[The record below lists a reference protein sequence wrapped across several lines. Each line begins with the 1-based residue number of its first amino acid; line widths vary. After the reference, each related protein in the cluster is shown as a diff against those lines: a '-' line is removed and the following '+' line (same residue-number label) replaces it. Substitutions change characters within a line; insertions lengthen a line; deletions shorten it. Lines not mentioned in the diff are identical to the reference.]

1 MNLLVIQLWPCS
13 SSSKT
18 FMLARVTWQVPG
30 NTDCW
35 APPPGFLSQY
45 VWEVAFLT
53 SSQLVLDAAG
63 LGKLLPKTEAG
74 SGAGGGLID
83 GHRWRCHDW
92 CPMSHLLQT

>member
-53 SSQLVLDAAG
+53 APSWCLMLLVLENCCLRLRQVVGQEGD
-63 LGKLLPKTEAG
+63 
-74 SGAGGGLID
+74 
-83 GHRWRCHDW
+83 
-92 CPMSHLLQT
+92 